1 MSFIIKAITSCPEI
15 LVQQKEMQNLLTTVW
30 PLQSSFIEQFTDS
43 SGVESRHLTLPLNY
57 YRDLEDMGK
66 RNIIWKAEALRLQ
79 SDNIKKLLDV
89 TKIDI
94 ADIGLIA
101 SATTTGLAVPSLEA
115 LIMNQFPF
123 SPNTKR
129 LPIFG
134 LGCLA
139 GVAGV
144 NRVNDYLLGHPEK
157 AAILMVTELCSLTFH
172 FDDESIGNII
182 STSLFGDGS
191 GAVLMVGKNHPLA
204 GTSNFEILSTES
216 IFYPDTE
223 RMMGWDMI
231 ENGFQILQSNE
242 IPKLVK
248 EHVGHNID
256 KFLSNNFLTRNDI
269 CYFIAH
275 PGGPK
280 VLEALCETLNQ
291 DKDKFA
297 LSWESLKTRGNTS
310 AASVLHV
317 LEQTIDKADIAP
329 NSLGLMMAFG
339 PAFCLEISLI
349 KKH

>member
-1 MSFIIKAITSCPEI
+1 MSFIIKAVTSCPEQ
-15 LVQQKEMQNLLTTVW
+15 LVPQKEIKNLLIKMW
-30 PLQSSFIEQFTDS
+30 PEKSSFIEQFTES
-43 SGVESRHLTLPLNY
+43 TAVESRHLTLPLNY
-57 YRDLEDMGK
+57 YRDLKDMGK

-79 SDNIKKLLDV
+79 TENIKKLLDES
-89 TKIDI
+89 KIDI

-115 LIMNQFPF
+115 LMMNQFPF

-157 AAILMVTELCSLTFH
+157 AAILMVTELCSLTFQ
-172 FDDESIGNII
+172 FEESSIANII
-182 STSLFGDGS
+182 GTSLFGDGS
-191 GAVLMVGKNHPLA
+191 GAVLMVGEDHPLA
-204 GTSNFEILSTES
+204 ATSNFEILSTES

-223 RMMGWDMI
+223 RVMGWDMV
-231 ENGFQILQSNE
+231 ENGFQIVLSNE
-242 IPKLVK
+242 IPALVK
-248 EHVGHNID
+248 DKVGKNID
-256 KFLSNNFLTRNDI
+256 EFLSKNKLTRSDI
-269 CYFIAH
+269 NFFVAH
-275 PGGPK
+275 PGGADI
-280 VLEALCETLNQ
+280 LEALSETLNH

-297 LSWESLKTRGNTS
+297 LSWNSLKTRGNTS

-317 LEQTIDKADIAP
+317 LEQTIDTADLAP
-329 NSLGLMMAFG
+329 NTLGLMLAMG